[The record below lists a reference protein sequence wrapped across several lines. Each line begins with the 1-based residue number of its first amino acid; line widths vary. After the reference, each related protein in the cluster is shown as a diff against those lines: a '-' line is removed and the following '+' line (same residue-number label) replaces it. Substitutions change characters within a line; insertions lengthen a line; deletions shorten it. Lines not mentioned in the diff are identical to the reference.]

1 MIKESLANKMSL
13 SNIPDII
20 SSIEL
25 LCALWTGL
33 GQSVL
38 FGSSLAP
45 ATRVLQMHWQWKL
58 YTSIIRF
65 PHLHYYT
72 VEHDNGIFYLL
83 VHLKNEEKLS
93 WIKQEL

>member
-1 MIKESLANKMSL
+1 
-13 SNIPDII
+13 
-20 SSIEL
+20 
-25 LCALWTGL
+25 
-33 GQSVL
+33 
-38 FGSSLAP
+38 
-45 ATRVLQMHWQWKL
+45 MHWQWKL

-83 VHLKNEEKLS
+83 VRLKNEEKLS